1 MTKRVNIL
9 YLQLLVALVLVSGMF
24 SDVKAQDNSDRWVA
38 IEKNATEEYYYDSV
52 TVSREGDSVIVW
64 IKTIYKEKIYD
75 EDDKLMVSAVNAL
88 YLYCGKNKYTMQD
101 VEVTYKDGTKKNV
114 DYQEK
119 DKGIKPES
127 LIEKVYNIFCR
138 AEN

>member
-1 MTKRVNIL
+1 MIKRVNIL
-9 YLQLLVALVLVSGMF
+9 YLQLFITLVLVSGIF
-24 SDVKAQDNSDRWVA
+24 SDVNAQDNSDRWVA
-38 IEKNATEEYYYDSV
+38 IEKNATEEYYYDSL

-75 EDDKLMVSAVNAL
+75 EDEKLMVSAVNAL

-119 DKGIKPES
+119 NKSIKPES
-127 LIEKVYNIFCR
+127 PIEKVYNIFCR
-138 AEN
+138 AEK